1 MFYHLAG
8 TVSDI
13 DINLAVVDCGGVG
26 YAVNTTVNTLS
37 KIKLNEKAKLYISE
51 YIKEDSF
58 ELYGF
63 ATLSEKRC
71 FDMLLTV
78 SGIGPKAAQAILS
91 AATPEGLAIAIMNGD
106 EKAIT
111 VAQGVGKKIAQRVI
125 LELKDKVSKEM
136 GSSSVELPVIHSP
149 ADGDSRNEAVAAL
162 MVLGYSTP
170 EINSALKGMD
180 ISGMSTEQ
188 IVKIALKNLME
199 GGKT

>member
-8 TVSDI
+8 IVSDI
-13 DINLAVVDCGGVG
+13 DINLAVIDCGGVG

-136 GSSSVELPVIHSP
+136 GSSSVDLPVIHSP

-188 IVKIALKNLME
+188 IVKIALKNLM
-199 GGKT
+199 

>member
-13 DINLAVVDCGGVG
+13 DINLAVIDCGGVG

-180 ISGMSTEQ
+180 ISGISTEQ
-188 IVKIALKNLME
+188 IVKIALKNLM
-199 GGKT
+199 

>member
-136 GSSSVELPVIHSP
+136 GSSSVELQVIHSP

-188 IVKIALKNLME
+188 IVKIALKNLM
-199 GGKT
+199 

>member
-149 ADGDSRNEAVAAL
+149 ADGDARNEAVAAL

-188 IVKIALKNLME
+188 IVKIALKNLM
-199 GGKT
+199 

>member
-8 TVSDI
+8 IVSDI
-13 DINLAVVDCGGVG
+13 DINLAVIDCGGVG

-37 KIKLNEKAKLYISE
+37 GIKLNEKAKLYISE
-51 YIKEDSF
+51 CIKEDSF
-58 ELYGF
+58 DLYGF

-91 AATPEGLAIAIMNGD
+91 ATTPEGLAIAIMNGD

-111 VAQGVGKKIAQRVI
+111 LAQGVGKKIAQRVI

-136 GSSSVELPVIHSP
+136 GSSSVEIPAIQLPT
-149 ADGDSRNEAVAAL
+149 DGDSRNDAVAAL
-162 MVLGYSTP
+162 MVLGYSAP
-170 EINSALKGMD
+170 EINSVLKRMD
-180 ISGMSTEQ
+180 TSGMSTEQ
-188 IVKIALKNLME
+188 IVKIALKNLM
-199 GGKT
+199 

>member
-8 TVSDI
+8 IVSDI
-13 DINLAVVDCGGVG
+13 DINLAVIDCGGVG

-188 IVKIALKNLME
+188 IVKIALKNLM
-199 GGKT
+199 